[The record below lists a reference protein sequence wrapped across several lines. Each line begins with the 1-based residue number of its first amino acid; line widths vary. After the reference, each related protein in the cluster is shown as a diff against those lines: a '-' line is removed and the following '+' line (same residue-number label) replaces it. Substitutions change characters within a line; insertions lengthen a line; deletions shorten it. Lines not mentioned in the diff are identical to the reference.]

1 MAGRLA
7 GNLSRQEQRKVK
19 TNSPRILPA
28 YFVRE
33 TEYVQPKQ
41 WIEEVML
48 IDVRQTTASI
58 KIMKTLKD
66 GDFDEDST

>member
-1 MAGRLA
+1 
-7 GNLSRQEQRKVK
+7 VK
-19 TNSPRILPA
+19 ALSPRILPA

-48 IDVRQTTASI
+48 IDIRQTTASI
-58 KIMKTLKD
+58 TIMKAPHRGRLLKD
-66 GDFDEDST
+66 GGLDEDST